1 MSTGNT
7 FQFVDWVAAESL
19 RVLKNSLVCA
29 QFANHKYEK
38 EYEKDFAV
46 GETVRV
52 KLPQRWLVTDGL
64 AFQPQP
70 INRIYT
76 TVTVNQVFGIHFQV
90 DSIERALKMERGR
103 EWFKEEYIDKLMAQ
117 LANDIDRRFAKFAY
131 LNTSNVVGQLGVDP
145 TSMTTF
151 QQARQRLIE
160 QGCPQSGEWGMLYPP
175 SVGTSLIPALASFF
189 NPTSEISKQYKQG
202 SMGKMSG
209 FDWYESVNLWRH
221 TAGTIATASAVTVA
235 GASQQGSTLTI
246 NATAGDT
253 FNAGDVFSIN
263 AVNAV
268 NPMSRAVVSNTFQ
281 KEFVILQDLVAAGGG
296 VDVLNIS
303 PAIFGPGSQYQNVDA
318 LALNAAQLTLFP
330 GTTSP
335 NGKTSMQG
343 LALTKDAFA
352 IVGVPLEIPK
362 ACEWSSRATDPD
374 TGISIALLEM
384 FDPIE
389 RKKVT
394 RADVLLGFGALYPD
408 NAAVRLA
415 CS

>member
-1 MSTGNT
+1 MATPNT

-19 RVLKNSLVCA
+19 RMLLNKLVCA
-29 QFANHKYEK
+29 QFATHKYEK
-38 EYEKDFAV
+38 EYEKEFAV

-76 TVTVNQVFGIHFQV
+76 TVSVNQIFGIHFQV

-117 LANDIDRRFAKFAY
+117 LANEIDRRFALFAY
-131 LNTSNVVGQLGVDP
+131 QNTSNVVGALGVDP
-145 TSMTTF
+145 TSMTVF

-175 SVGTSLIPALASFF
+175 AVGTSLIPALASFF
-189 NPTSEISKQYKQG
+189 NPTSEISRQYKEG

-221 TAGTIATASAVTVA
+221 TAGTASNHAVTVTGA
-235 GASQQGSTLTI
+235 GQQGSALIITG
-246 NATAGDT
+246 TAADIIKQ
-253 FNAGDVFSIN
+253 GDVFTIAS
-263 AVNAV
+263 VNAV
-268 NPMSRAVVSNTFQ
+268 NPMSRSVVSSVVG
-281 KEFVILQDLVAAGGG
+281 KEFVVTTDFTLTGGA
-296 VDVLNIS
+296 DTIPIS

-318 LALNAAQLTLFP
+318 LAADGAAVTWFP
-330 GTTSP
+330 GTTAP
-335 NGKTSMQG
+335 AGKTSMQG
-343 LALTKDAFA
+343 LALTKDAYA

-374 TGISIALLEM
+374 TGISVALLEM

-394 RADVLLGFGALYPD
+394 RADVLLGFGSLYPD

-415 CS
+415 CG

>member
-1 MSTGNT
+1 MPNT

-19 RVLKNSLVCA
+19 RMLLNKLVCA
-29 QFANHKYEK
+29 QFASHEYEK
-38 EYEKDFAV
+38 EYEREFAV

-76 TVTVNQVFGIHFQV
+76 TVTVNQPFGIHFQV
-90 DSIERALKMERGR
+90 DSVERALKMERGR
-103 EWFKEEYIDKLMAQ
+103 EWFKKEYIDKLMAK
-117 LANDIDRRFAKFAY
+117 LANEIDRRFAQFAY
-131 LNTSNVVGQLGVDP
+131 QNTSNVVGALGTNP
-145 TSMTTF
+145 NSMTTF

-160 QGCPQSGEWGMLYPP
+160 QGCPQDGEWGMIYPP
-175 SVGTSLIPALASFF
+175 AVGTSLIPALASTF
-189 NPTSEISKQYKQG
+189 NPTSEISRQYKDG

-221 TAGTIATASAVTVA
+221 TCGTAPTGGVTVA
-235 GASQQGSTLTI
+235 GANQQGSGLIVTGTVGQTI
-246 NATAGDT
+246 KQ
-253 FNAGDVFSIN
+253 GDVFNLN

-268 NPMSRAVVSNTFQ
+268 NPESLNNVSNTLKQ
-281 KEFVILQDLVAAGGG
+281 FVATADVVLTGGN
-296 VDVLNIS
+296 DTIPIS

-318 LALNAAQLTLFP
+318 LPLNGAALTFFP
-330 GTTSP
+330 GTANPQGLS
-335 NGKTSMQG
+335 GLQG

-362 ACEWSSRATDPD
+362 ACEWSARATDHD

-408 NAAVRLA
+408 NASVRVA
-415 CS
+415 CA

>member
-1 MSTGNT
+1 MATANT

-19 RVLKNSLVCA
+19 RMLLNKLVYC
-29 QFANHKYEK
+29 QFATHKYEK
-38 EYEKDFAV
+38 EYEREYAV

-52 KLPQRWLVTDGL
+52 KLPQRWLVTNGL

-76 TVTVNQVFGIHFQV
+76 TISVNQIFGIHFQV
-90 DSIERALKMERGR
+90 DSVERALKMERGR
-103 EWFKEEYIDKLMAQ
+103 EWFKEEYIDKLMAK
-117 LANDIDRRFAKFAY
+117 LANEIDRRFALFAMQ
-131 LNTSNVVGQLGVDP
+131 NTSNIVGQLGVDP

-160 QGCPQSGEWGMLYPP
+160 QGCPQDEEWGMIYPP

-189 NPTSEISKQYKQG
+189 NPTSEISRQYKRG

-209 FDWYESVNLWRH
+209 FDWYESVNGWRQV
-221 TAGTIATASAVTVA
+221 AGTQA
-235 GASQQGSTLTI
+235 GANTVNGANQQGSQLTI
-246 NATAGDT
+246 TATAGDT
-253 FNAGDVFSIN
+253 YNQGDIFNLAS
-263 AVNAV
+263 VNAV
-268 NPMSRAVVSNTFQ
+268 NPENLANISNTLKQ
-281 KEFVILQDLVAAGGG
+281 FVVTQSITCVGGG

-303 PAIFGPGSQYQNVDA
+303 PAIFGPGSQYQNVDSLPA
-318 LALNAAQLTLFP
+318 NSAAITSFP
-330 GTTSP
+330 GTTAPS
-335 NGKTSMQG
+335 GKSSVQG
-343 LALTKDAFA
+343 MAITKDAFA
-352 IVGVPLEIPK
+352 MVGVPLEIPK

-374 TGISIALLEM
+374 TGISIAFLEM

-394 RADVLLGFGALYPD
+394 RADVLMGFGALYPD
-408 NAAVRLA
+408 NAAVRIA

>member
-1 MSTGNT
+1 MATANT

-19 RVLKNSLVCA
+19 RMLLNKLVYC
-29 QFANHKYEK
+29 QFATHKYEK
-38 EYEKDFAV
+38 EYEREFAV

-52 KLPQRWLVTDGL
+52 KLPQRWLVTNGL

-76 TVTVNQVFGIHFQV
+76 TVAVNQIFGIHFQV

-103 EWFKEEYIDKLMAQ
+103 EWFKEEYIDKLMAK
-117 LANDIDRRFAKFAY
+117 LANEIDRRFALFAMQ
-131 LNTSNVVGQLGVDP
+131 NTSNIVGQLGVDP

-160 QGCPQSGEWGMLYPP
+160 QGCPQDEEWGMIYPP

-189 NPTSEISKQYKQG
+189 NPTSEISRQYKQG

-209 FDWYESVNLWRH
+209 FDWYESVNNWRQ
-221 TAGTIATASAVTVA
+221 TAGTQAGANTVA
-235 GASQQGSTLTI
+235 GANQQGSTLTI

-253 FNAGDVFSIN
+253 YNQGDIFNIA

-268 NPMSRAVVSNTFQ
+268 NPENLANISNTLKQ
-281 KEFVILQDLVAAGGG
+281 FVVTQSITCVGGG
-296 VDVLNIS
+296 VDSLNIS
-303 PAIFGPGSQYQNVDA
+303 PAIFGPGSQYQNVDS
-318 LALNAAQLTLFP
+318 LPGNTAAITPFP
-330 GTTSP
+330 GTTAP
-335 NGKTSMQG
+335 NGKSSVQG
-343 LALTKDAFA
+343 MAITKDAFA
-352 IVGVPLEIPK
+352 MVGVPLEIPK

-394 RADVLLGFGALYPD
+394 RADVLMGFGALYPD
-408 NAAVRLA
+408 NAAVRIA

>member
-1 MSTGNT
+1 MAGNT

-19 RVLKNSLVCA
+19 RMLLNNLVCA
-29 QFANHKYEK
+29 QFATHKYEK
-38 EYEKDFAV
+38 EYEREFAV

-70 INRIYT
+70 INRIFT
-76 TVTVNQVFGIHFQV
+76 TVTVNQIFGIHFQV

-103 EWFKEEYIDKLMAQ
+103 EWFKEEYIDKLMAK
-117 LANDIDRRFAKFAY
+117 LANEIDSRFALFAY
-131 LNTSNVVGQLGVDP
+131 QNASNIVGQLGVDP
-145 TSMTTF
+145 NSMTTF

-160 QGCPQSGEWGMLYPP
+160 QACPQSGEWGMIYPP

-189 NPTSEISKQYKQG
+189 NPTSEISRQYKQG

-209 FDWYESVNLWRH
+209 FDWYESVNIWRH
-221 TAGTIATASAVTVA
+221 TAGTVAGAVTVN
-235 GASQQGSTLTI
+235 GANQTGSSLIVT
-246 NATAGDT
+246 ATAGDT
-253 FNAGDVFSIN
+253 FNQGDVFSI
-263 AVNAV
+263 AGVNAV
-268 NPMSRAVVSNTFQ
+268 NPENNRVISTTFQ
-281 KEFVILQDLVAAGGG
+281 KEFVVTAPLVAVGGG
-296 VDVLNIS
+296 VDVLQIS

-318 LALNAAQLTLFP
+318 LPATGAALTLFP
-330 GTTSP
+330 GTTAP

-343 LALTKDAFA
+343 LALTKDAYA
-352 IVGVPLEIPK
+352 MVGVPLEIPK

-394 RADVLLGFGALYPD
+394 RADVLMGFGALYPD
-408 NAAVRLA
+408 NCVVRIL

>member
-1 MSTGNT
+1 MATGNL

-19 RVLKNSLVCA
+19 RMLLNKLVYA
-29 QFANHKYEK
+29 QFANHSYEK
-38 EYEKDFAV
+38 EYEREYAV

-52 KLPQRWLVTDGL
+52 KLPQRWLVTNGL

-76 TVTVNQVFGIHFQV
+76 TVVVNQIFGIHFQV

-103 EWFKEEYIDKLMAQ
+103 EWFKEEYIDKLMAK
-117 LANDIDRRFAKFAY
+117 LANEIDRRFALFAMQ
-131 LNTSNVVGQLGVDP
+131 NTSNVVGQLGVDP

-160 QGCPQSGEWGMLYPP
+160 QACPQGEEWGMIYPP
-175 SVGTSLIPALASFF
+175 SVGTSLIPSLASFF
-189 NPTSEISKQYKQG
+189 NPTSEISRQYKRG

-209 FDWYESVNLWRH
+209 FDWYESVNGWRQ
-221 TAGTIATASAVTVA
+221 TAGTWAGAVTVN
-235 GASQQGSTLTI
+235 GANQQGSQISI

-253 FNAGDVFSIN
+253 FNQGDIFSIAN
-263 AVNAV
+263 VNAV
-268 NPMSRAVVSNTFQ
+268 NPENLAVISQTFG
-281 KEFVILQDLVAAGGG
+281 KEFVVTAPLTALGAGNAA
-296 VDVLNIS
+296 DVLNIS

-318 LALNAAQLTLFP
+318 LPANLGALTLFP

-335 NGKTSMQG
+335 NGKSGVQG
-343 LALTKDAFA
+343 MAITKDAFA
-352 IVGVPLEIPK
+352 MVGVPLEIPK

-394 RADVLLGFGALYPD
+394 RADVLMGFGSLYPD
-408 NAAVRLA
+408 NCAVRIA

>member
-1 MSTGNT
+1 MATPNT
-7 FQFVDWVAAESL
+7 FQFVDWVANESL
-19 RVLKNSLVCA
+19 RVLKNKLVCA
-29 QFANHKYEK
+29 QFATHKYEK
-38 EYEKDFAV
+38 DYEKEFAV

-70 INRIYT
+70 INRIFT
-76 TVTVNQVFGIHFQV
+76 TVTVDQIFGVHFQV

-103 EWFKEEYIDKLMAQ
+103 EMFKEEYIDKLMAQ
-117 LANDIDRRFAKFAY
+117 LANEIDSRFILFAK
-131 LNTSNVVGQLGVDP
+131 NHISNIVGQLGVDP

-160 QGCPQSGEWGMLYPP
+160 QGCPPDDEWGMLYPP

-189 NPTSEISKQYKQG
+189 NPTSEISRQYKQG

-209 FDWYESVNLWRH
+209 FDWYESVNLYRH
-221 TAGTIATASAVTVA
+221 TAGTQAGAVTVT
-235 GASQQGSTLTI
+235 GANQQGDSLIVTG
-246 NATAGDT
+246 TAGDT
-253 FNAGDVFSIN
+253 FLTGDIF
-263 AVNAV
+263 AVPGTNAV
-268 NPMSRAVVSNTFQ
+268 NPMSRRVVSQTVP
-281 KEFVILQDLVAAGGG
+281 KEFVIQQDITLTGGA
-296 VDVLNIS
+296 DTLSIQPS
-303 PAIFGPGSQYQNVDA
+303 IFGPGSQYQNVDVLPINGTA
-318 LALNAAQLTLFP
+318 LTPFP

-343 LALTKDAFA
+343 MAITKEAFA
-352 IVGVPLEIPK
+352 MVGVPLEIPK
-362 ACEWSSRATDPD
+362 ACEWSSRATDPE

-394 RADVLLGFGALYPD
+394 RADVLLGFGPLYPD
-408 NAAVRLA
+408 NCAVRIA

>member
-1 MSTGNT
+1 MPNT
-7 FQFVDWVAAESL
+7 YQFVDWVAAESL
-19 RVLKNSLVCA
+19 RMLLNNLVCA
-29 QFANHKYEK
+29 QFATHKYEK
-38 EYEKDFAV
+38 EYEKEFAV

-76 TVTVNQVFGIHFQV
+76 TVSVNQIFGIHFQV

-117 LANDIDRRFAKFAY
+117 LANEIDRRFALFAY
-131 LNTSNVVGQLGVDP
+131 QNTSNVVGQLNVDP
-145 TSMTTF
+145 ASMTTF

-160 QGCPQSGEWGMLYPP
+160 QGCPQSGEWGLLYPP

-189 NPTSEISKQYKQG
+189 NPTSEISRQYKQG

-221 TAGTIATASAVTVA
+221 TAGTIATASALTVK
-235 GASQQGSTLTI
+235 GANQQGSSLII

-253 FNAGDVFSIN
+253 FNVGDVFSV
-263 AVNAV
+263 ASMNAV
-268 NPMSRAVVSNTFQ
+268 NPMSRAVVSTAFQ
-281 KEFVILQDLVAAGGG
+281 KEFTVLAPLTAVGGG
-296 VDVLNIS
+296 VDVLQIS

-318 LALNAAQLTLFP
+318 LAADAALITMFP
-330 GTTSP
+330 GTTAP
-335 NGKTSMQG
+335 NAKTSVQG

-352 IVGVPLEIPK
+352 MVGVPLEIPK

-374 TGISIALLEM
+374 TGISVALLEM

-394 RADVLLGFGALYPD
+394 RADVLMGFGSLYPD
-408 NAAVRLA
+408 NASVRIL
-415 CS
+415 CG

>member
-1 MSTGNT
+1 MATANT

-19 RVLKNSLVCA
+19 RMLLNKLVYC
-29 QFANHKYEK
+29 QFATHKYEK
-38 EYEKDFAV
+38 EYEREFAV

-52 KLPQRWLVTDGL
+52 KLPQRWLVTNGL

-76 TVTVNQVFGIHFQV
+76 TVAVNQIFGIHFQV

-103 EWFKEEYIDKLMAQ
+103 EWFKEEYIDKLMAK
-117 LANDIDRRFAKFAY
+117 LANEIDRRFALFAMQ
-131 LNTSNVVGQLGVDP
+131 NTSNIVGQLGVDP

-160 QGCPQSGEWGMLYPP
+160 QGCPQDEEWGMIYPP

-189 NPTSEISKQYKQG
+189 NPTSEISRQYKQG

-209 FDWYESVNLWRH
+209 FDWYESVNNWRQ
-221 TAGTIATASAVTVA
+221 TAGTQVGANTVA
-235 GASQQGSTLTI
+235 GANQQGSTLTI

-253 FNAGDVFSIN
+253 YNQGDIFNIA

-268 NPMSRAVVSNTFQ
+268 NPENLANISNTLKQ
-281 KEFVILQDLVAAGGG
+281 FVVTQSITCVGGG
-296 VDVLNIS
+296 VDSLNIS
-303 PAIFGPGSQYQNVDA
+303 PAIFGPGSQYQNVDS
-318 LALNAAQLTLFP
+318 LPGNTAAITPFP
-330 GTTSP
+330 GTTAP
-335 NGKTSMQG
+335 NGKSSVQG
-343 LALTKDAFA
+343 MAITKDAFA
-352 IVGVPLEIPK
+352 MVGVPLEIPK

-394 RADVLLGFGALYPD
+394 RADVLMGFGSLYPD
-408 NAAVRLA
+408 NAAVRIA

>member
-1 MSTGNT
+1 MLLN
-7 FQFVDWVAAESL
+7 
-19 RVLKNSLVCA
+19 KLVCA
-29 QFANHKYEK
+29 QFASHEYEK
-38 EYEKDFAV
+38 EYERDFAV

-76 TVTVNQVFGIHFQV
+76 TISVNQIFGVHFQV
-90 DSIERALKMERGR
+90 DSVERALKMERGR
-103 EWFKEEYIDKLMAQ
+103 EWFKKEYIDKLMAK
-117 LANDIDRRFAKFAY
+117 LANEIDRRFAQFAY
-131 LNTSNVVGQLGVDP
+131 QNTSNVVGALGTNP
-145 TSMTTF
+145 NSMTTF

-160 QGCPQSGEWGMLYPP
+160 QGCPQDGEWGMIYPP
-175 SVGTSLIPALASFF
+175 AVGTSLIPALASFF
-189 NPTSEISKQYKQG
+189 NPTSEISRQYKDG

-221 TAGTIATASAVTVA
+221 ICGTAPTGGVTVS
-235 GASQQGSTLTI
+235 GANQQGSALIVTGTNGQTI
-246 NATAGDT
+246 NQGDI
-253 FNAGDVFSIN
+253 FNIAN
-263 AVNAV
+263 VNAV
-268 NPMSRAVVSNTFQ
+268 NPESLNNVSNTLKQ
-281 KEFVILQDLVAAGGG
+281 FVATADVVLTGGNDT
-296 VDVLNIS
+296 VPIS

-318 LALNAAQLTLFP
+318 LPANGAALTFFP
-330 GTTSP
+330 GTVNPQGLS
-335 NGKTSMQG
+335 GLQG
-343 LALTKDAFA
+343 LALTKDAYA

-362 ACEWSSRATDPD
+362 ACEWSARATDPE

-408 NAAVRLA
+408 NAAVRVA
-415 CS
+415 CA

>member
-1 MSTGNT
+1 MAGNT

-19 RVLKNSLVCA
+19 RMLLNKLVCA
-29 QFANHKYEK
+29 QFATHRYEK
-38 EYEKDFAV
+38 EYEKEYAV

-76 TVTVNQVFGIHFQV
+76 TVSVNQIFGIHFQV

-117 LANDIDRRFAKFAY
+117 LANEIDRRFALFAY
-131 LNTSNVVGQLGVDP
+131 QNTSNLVGALGVDP

-160 QGCPQSGEWGMLYPP
+160 QGCPQSGEWGMIYPP

-189 NPTSEISKQYKQG
+189 NPTSEISKQYKDG

-221 TAGTIATASAVTVA
+221 TAGTIATTVTVN
-235 GASQQGSTLTI
+235 GASQQGSSLTI

-253 FNAGDVFSIN
+253 FNVGDVFSI
-263 AVNAV
+263 AGVNAV
-268 NPMSRAVVSNTFQ
+268 NPMSRAVVSTAVG
-281 KEFVILQDLVAAGGG
+281 KEFTVLAPLTAVGGG
-296 VDVLNIS
+296 ADVLQIS

-318 LALNAAQLTLFP
+318 LAADAALLTMFP
-330 GTTSP
+330 GTSAP

-352 IVGVPLEIPK
+352 MVGVPLEIPK

-374 TGISIALLEM
+374 TGISVALLEM

-394 RADVLLGFGALYPD
+394 RADVLMGFGSLYPD
-408 NAAVRLA
+408 NAAVRIA

>member
-1 MSTGNT
+1 MATPNT

-19 RVLKNSLVCA
+19 RMLLNKLVYA
-29 QFANHKYEK
+29 QFATHKYEK
-38 EYEKDFAV
+38 EYERDFAV

-52 KLPQRWLVTDGL
+52 KLPQRWLVTNGL

-76 TVTVNQVFGIHFQV
+76 TVSVNQIFGIHFQV
-90 DSIERALKMERGR
+90 DSVERALKMERGR
-103 EWFKEEYIDKLMAQ
+103 EWFKEEYIDKLMAK
-117 LANDIDRRFAKFAY
+117 LANEIDRRFALFAMQ
-131 LNTSNVVGQLGVDP
+131 NTSNIVGQLGVDP

-160 QGCPQSGEWGMLYPP
+160 QGCPQDEEWGMIYPP
-175 SVGTSLIPALASFF
+175 SVGTSLIPSLASFF
-189 NPTSEISKQYKQG
+189 NPTSEISRQYKQG

-209 FDWYESVNLWRH
+209 FDWYESVNNWRQ
-221 TAGTIATASAVTVA
+221 TAGTQAGANTVA
-235 GASQQGSTLTI
+235 GAGQQGSTLTI

-253 FNAGDVFSIN
+253 YNQGDIFNIAN
-263 AVNAV
+263 VNAV
-268 NPMSRAVVSNTFQ
+268 NPENLANISNTLKQ
-281 KEFVILQDLVAAGGG
+281 FVVTQSITCVGGG
-296 VDVLNIS
+296 ADVLNIS
-303 PAIFGPGSQYQNVDA
+303 PAIFGPGSQYQNVDS
-318 LALNAAQLTLFP
+318 LPTNTAAITSFP

-335 NGKTSMQG
+335 SGKSSAQG
-343 LALTKDAFA
+343 MAITKDAFA
-352 IVGVPLEIPK
+352 MVGVPLEIPK
-362 ACEWSSRATDPD
+362 ACEWSARATDPD

-394 RADVLLGFGALYPD
+394 RADVLMGFGALYPD
-408 NAAVRLA
+408 NCAVRIA

>member
-1 MSTGNT
+1 MLLN
-7 FQFVDWVAAESL
+7 
-19 RVLKNSLVCA
+19 NLVCA
-29 QFANHKYEK
+29 QFATHKYEK
-38 EYEKDFAV
+38 EFEREYAV

-76 TVTVNQVFGIHFQV
+76 TVACNQIFGIHFQV
-90 DSIERALKMERGR
+90 DSVERALKMERGR

-117 LANDIDRRFAKFAY
+117 LANEIDRRFALFAY
-131 LNTSNVVGQLGVDP
+131 QNTSNGVGALGVDP
-145 TSMTTF
+145 ASMTVF

-160 QGCPQSGEWGMLYPP
+160 QGCPQNGEWGLLYPP

-189 NPTSEISKQYKQG
+189 NPTSEISKQYRQG

-221 TAGTIATASAVTVA
+221 TAGTASAHSVTVT
-235 GASQQGSTLTI
+235 GANQQGSSLIMTGTLNDTI
-246 NATAGDT
+246 KQGDI
-253 FNAGDVFSIN
+253 FSI
-263 AVNAV
+263 ATVNAV
-268 NPMSRAVVSNTFQ
+268 NPMSRAVVSNTVG
-281 KEFVILQDLVAAGGG
+281 KEFTVTQDFTLTGGADT
-296 VDVLNIS
+296 VPIS

-318 LALNAAQLTLFP
+318 LAVDGAAITWFP

-335 NGKTSMQG
+335 SGKTSNQG
-343 LALTKDAFA
+343 LAITKDAFA
-352 IVGVPLEIPK
+352 MVGVPLEIPK

-374 TGISIALLEM
+374 TGISIAFLEM

-394 RADVLLGFGALYPD
+394 RADVLMGFGSLYPD
-408 NAAVRLA
+408 NASCRIF

>member
-1 MSTGNT
+1 MDNS

-19 RVLKNSLVCA
+19 RMLLNKLVCA
-29 QFANHKYEK
+29 QFASHEYEK
-38 EYEKDFAV
+38 EYERDFAV

-76 TVTVNQVFGIHFQV
+76 TINVNQIFGVHFQV
-90 DSIERALKMERGR
+90 DSVERALKMERGR
-103 EWFKEEYIDKLMAQ
+103 EWFKKEYIDKLMAK
-117 LANDIDRRFAKFAY
+117 LANEIDRRFAQFAY
-131 LNTSNVVGQLGVDP
+131 QNTSNVVGALGTNP
-145 TSMTTF
+145 NSMTTF

-160 QGCPQSGEWGMLYPP
+160 QGCPQDGEWGMIYPP
-175 SVGTSLIPALASFF
+175 AVGTSLIPALASFF
-189 NPTSEISKQYKQG
+189 NPTSEISKQYKDG

-221 TAGTIATASAVTVA
+221 TCGTAPTHGVTVA
-235 GASQQGSTLTI
+235 GANQQGSALIVNGTLGDTI
-246 NATAGDT
+246 NQGDI
-253 FNAGDVFSIN
+253 FNIAN
-263 AVNAV
+263 VNAI
-268 NPMSRAVVSNTFQ
+268 NPESLNNVSNTLKQ
-281 KEFVILQDLVAAGGG
+281 FVAQANVVLTGGNDT
-296 VDVLNIS
+296 VPIS
-303 PAIFGPGSQYQNVDA
+303 PAIFGPGSQYQNVDVLPANGAA
-318 LALNAAQLTLFP
+318 LTFFP
-330 GTTSP
+330 GTVNPQGLS
-335 NGKTSMQG
+335 GLQG
-343 LALTKDAFA
+343 LAITKDAYA

-362 ACEWSSRATDPD
+362 ACEWSARATDPD

-408 NAAVRLA
+408 NAAVRVA
-415 CS
+415 CA

>member
-19 RVLKNSLVCA
+19 RMLLNNLVCA
-29 QFANHKYEK
+29 QFATHKYEK
-38 EYEKDFAV
+38 EYEKEYAV

-64 AFQPQP
+64 SFQPQP

-76 TVTVNQVFGIHFQV
+76 TVTVNQIFGVHFQV
-90 DSIERALKMERGR
+90 DSIERALKMERGK

-117 LANDIDRRFAKFAY
+117 LANEIDSRFALFAKN
-131 LNTSNVVGQLGVDP
+131 NTSNIVGQLGVDP

-160 QGCPQSGEWGMLYPP
+160 QGCPQNGEWGLLYPP

-209 FDWYESVNLWRH
+209 FDWYESVNLYRQ
-221 TAGTIATASAVTVA
+221 TAGTIAATVTVTGA
-235 GASQQGSTLTI
+235 GQSGSTLIVTGTNGDTI
-246 NATAGDT
+246 NQGDIFAIT
-253 FNAGDVFSIN
+253 GL
-263 AVNAV
+263 NAV
-268 NPMSRAVVSNTFQ
+268 NPMNRRVISSTVP
-281 KEFVILQDLVAAGGG
+281 KEFVATADFTLTGGA
-296 VDVLNIS
+296 DTITIS
-303 PAIFGPGSQYQNVDA
+303 PAIFLPGSQYQNVDSAVTDGAA
-318 LALNAAQLTLFP
+318 LIFFP

-335 NGKTSMQG
+335 NGKSSLQG
-343 LALTKDAFA
+343 LALTKDAYA
-352 IVGVPLEIPK
+352 MVGVPLEIPK
-362 ACEWSSRATDPD
+362 ACEWSSRATDPE

-408 NAAVRLA
+408 NSAVRIA